1 MELMNGLNVVFYAHH
16 LVVSSVEMS
25 YVMLLWG
32 VVGGVFGSLYSRWC
46 YEYVWGC
53 LLYTSDAADE
63 S

>member
-46 YEYVWGC
+46 YEYVWGV
-53 LLYTSDAADE
+53 D
-63 S
+63 